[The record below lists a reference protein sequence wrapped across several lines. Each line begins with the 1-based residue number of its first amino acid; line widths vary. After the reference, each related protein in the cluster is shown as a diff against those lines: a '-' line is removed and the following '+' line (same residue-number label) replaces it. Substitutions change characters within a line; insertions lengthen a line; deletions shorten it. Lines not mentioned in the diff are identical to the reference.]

1 MVKYILSAWGWSM
14 PQSKHGTVKYEDLTE
29 DEFKEEIQGAIPYIG
44 NPEIARILKLP
55 YSPGYI
61 TLEKGDV
68 AYVIQVKG
76 GKIPHGATE
85 LPLGCDWKFTKAELV
100 EVTV

>member
-1 MVKYILSAWGWSM
+1 MVKYILSGWGWTM
-14 PQSKHGTVKYEDLTE
+14 PQPKQGNVKYEDLSE
-29 DEFKEEIQGAIPYIG
+29 DDFLESIQGAIPYIG

-76 GKIPHGATE
+76 SKIPHGATE
-85 LPLGCDWKFTKAELV
+85 LPLKCNWKFTKV
-100 EVTV
+100 EVTA